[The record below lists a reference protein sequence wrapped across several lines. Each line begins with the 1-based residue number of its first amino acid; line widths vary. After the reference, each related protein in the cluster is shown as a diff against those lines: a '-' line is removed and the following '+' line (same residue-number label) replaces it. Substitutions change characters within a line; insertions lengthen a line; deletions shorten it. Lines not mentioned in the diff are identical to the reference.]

1 MNSKYSPL
9 PFKWPGSKT
18 SSNHWIFCLILFL
31 SITDQLLSNQECLQ
45 LTLSNDAVLS
55 CDIMAD
61 DHHKIFS
68 QVHLWPF
75 LLHVLFVPANDK
87 SMLLGSRTHS
97 DGTMSP
103 FFFVMEGGKKKKLG
117 CTNKPEM
124 KNCRLKCCRQNA
136 THPKAI
142 SSRDHFTKHMLLGR
156 NKYWCLS
163 WQIYRQFQ
171 FRCCVCT
178 HQILC
183 QVPFP
188 RKCLAEYKSYLGF
201 ESWWK
206 WTSLNLEAPARI
218 VKSLCVWRSLLFH
231 E

>member
-1 MNSKYSPL
+1 MKLS
-9 PFKWPGSKT
+9 WVAT
-18 SSNHWIFCLILFL
+18 SWLTIIIKSSLRFICGLFFYTFFLFL
-31 SITDQLLSNQECLQ
+31 LMISLCCWEVEHIQMAQCLH
-45 LTLSNDAVLS
+45 SS
-55 CDIMAD
+55 
-61 DHHKIFS
+61 
-68 QVHLWPF
+68 LWWKE
-75 LLHVLFVPANDK
+75 A
-87 SMLLGSRTHS
+87 
-97 DGTMSP
+97 
-103 FFFVMEGGKKKKLG
+103 KKKLG